1 MRSGALLWAEDF
13 IMDAAVE
20 LRPCLIDVRGC
31 RQAYHKDANADLVVL
46 DDVNMTL
53 REGEIVALLGRSGS
67 GKSTLLRIV
76 SGLLKP
82 TAGEVTWRGKAV
94 DGPTDGVAMVF
105 QSFALFPWLTVQ
117 ENVEIGLEARGVRR
131 TEREALSEAAIDM
144 IGLGGFENA
153 YPKELSGGM
162 RQRVGLAR
170 ALVVHPDLLLMDEP
184 FSALDVLTAET
195 LRTDLIDLWMEG
207 KLPVKS
213 VLMVTHNIEE
223 AVLMCDRILVFQSN
237 PGRVATELKV
247 PFPHPRNRLD
257 PDFRQ
262 MVDDIYGIMTRRA
275 PVEPKAATAVPVEP
289 LAMPLPRVGT
299 NIMSGLLETLEA
311 EPYDGRADLPALAN
325 SLQYEVDDLLPLG
338 ETLQLFG
345 FAVLEEG
352 DILLKDLGR
361 RYVEADTDER
371 KRIFAEALRQHV
383 PLVNLIRGV
392 LDERWNHR
400 ASAVRFRDELEDHMS
415 PDYAADTLRTVIAW
429 GRYAEL
435 FSYDEEAEQFSL
447 EDIE

>member
-1 MRSGALLWAEDF
+1 
-13 IMDAAVE
+13 MDAAVSTATLLE
-20 LRPCLIDVRGC
+20 VHDI

-46 DDVNMTL
+46 DNVQLTL
-53 REGEIVALLGRSGS
+53 RSGEIVALLGRSGS

-82 TAGEVTWRGKAV
+82 TSGEVIWRGAPLA
-94 DGPTDGVAMVF
+94 GPADGVAMVF

-117 ENVEIGLEARGVRR
+117 ENVEIGLEAIGVARA
-131 TEREALSEAAIDM
+131 ERERRAEDAIDL
-144 IGLGGFENA
+144 IGLGGFESA

-195 LRTDLIDLWMEG
+195 LRTDLIDLWAEG
-207 KLPVKS
+207 KLPLKS

-223 AVLMCDRILVFQSN
+223 AVLMADRILVFSSN
-237 PGRVATELKV
+237 PGRVASELVV
-247 PFPHPRNRLD
+247 PFAHPRNRLD
-257 PDFRQ
+257 PAFREL
-262 MVDDIYGIMTRRA
+262 VDDICAVMTRRPVPDHKAQAPA
-275 PVEPKAATAVPVEP
+275 PVPSIAQ
-289 LAMPLPRVGT
+289 PLPPVGT
-299 NIMSGLLETLEA
+299 NLMAGLMETLA
-311 EPYDGRADLPALAN
+311 APPYDGHADLPAIAGA
-325 SLQYEVDDLLPLG
+325 LQLELDDLLPLG
-338 ETLQLFG
+338 EALQLLH

-352 DILLKDLGR
+352 DIRLTDAGR
-361 RYVEADTDER
+361 AFNDSDTDTR
-371 KRIFAEALRQHV
+371 KEQFAQALRAHV
-383 PLVNLIRGV
+383 PLVAQIRQV

-415 PDYAADTLRTVIAW
+415 AEYAAQTLRTAIAW

-447 EDIE
+447 EELE

>member
-1 MRSGALLWAEDF
+1 
-13 IMDAAVE
+13 MDALAG
-20 LRPCLIDVRGC
+20 LRPCLIEVKAC
-31 RQAYHKDANADLVVL
+31 RQAYHKDASADLVVL
-46 DDVNMTL
+46 DDVNLTL

-82 TAGEVTWRGKAV
+82 TAGSVTWRGTEIA
-94 DGPTDGVAMVF
+94 GPTEGVAMVF

-117 ENVEIGLEARGVRR
+117 ENVEIGLEARGVAR
-131 TEREALSEAAIDM
+131 TKREALSEAAIDM

-195 LRTDLIDLWMEG
+195 LRTDLIDLWVDG

-237 PGRVATELKV
+237 PGRVANELTV

-262 MVDDIYGIMTRRA
+262 LVDDIYGIMTRRA
-275 PVEPKAATAVPVEP
+275 PVGPKTAATAPVSP
-289 LAMPLPRVGT
+289 LATPLPRVGT
-299 NIMSGLLETLEA
+299 NIMSGLMETLAA
-311 EPYDGRADLPALAN
+311 EPYDGRADLPALAG

-338 ETLQLFG
+338 ETLQLLR
-345 FAVLEEG
+345 FALLEEG
-352 DILLKDLGR
+352 DILLTEQGHR
-361 RYVEADTDER
+361 FVGADTDER
-371 KRIFAEALRQHV
+371 KAIFAAALRLHV
-383 PLVNLIRGV
+383 PLVTMIRQV

-415 PDYAADTLRTVIAW
+415 PDYAEDTLRTVIAW
-429 GRYAEL
+429 GRYAEV

>member
-1 MRSGALLWAEDF
+1 
-13 IMDAAVE
+13 MDAPTLAKE
-20 LRPCLIDVRGC
+20 MATAATLLDVRNIK
-31 RQAYHKDANADLVVL
+31 QAYHKDASADLVVL
-46 DDVNMTL
+46 DNVQL
-53 REGEIVALLGRSGS
+53 RLNSGEIVALLGRSGS

-82 TAGEVTWRGKAV
+82 TAGEVIWRGTHL
-94 DGPTDGVAMVF
+94 DGPADGVAMVF

-117 ENVEIGLEARGVRR
+117 ENVELGLEAIGVARD
-131 TEREALSEAAIDM
+131 ERERRAEEAIDL
-144 IGLGGFENA
+144 IGLGGFESA

-195 LRTDLIDLWMEG
+195 LRTDLVDLWSEG
-207 KLPVKS
+207 KLPLKS

-223 AVLMCDRILVFQSN
+223 AVLMADRILVFSSN
-237 PGRVATELKV
+237 PGRVASELAV
-247 PFPHPRNRLD
+247 PFAHPRDRLD
-257 PDFRQ
+257 PAFRQ
-262 MVDDIYGIMTRRA
+262 MVDDIYALMTRRPA
-275 PVEPKAATAVPVEP
+275 PDHKTHPAQPTPTTP
-289 LAMPLPRVGT
+289 TPLPPVGT
-299 NIMSGLLETLEA
+299 NLMAGLLEALA
-311 EPYDGRADLPALAN
+311 APPYHGQADLPAIAS
-325 SLQYEVDDLLPLG
+325 SLQMELDDLLPLG
-338 ETLQLFG
+338 EALQMLHL
-345 FAVLEEG
+345 AVLEEG
-352 DILLKDLGR
+352 DIRLTEAGR
-361 RYVEADTDER
+361 AFAEADTDAR
-371 KRIFAEALRQHV
+371 KQQFAQALRAHV
-383 PLVNLIRGV
+383 PLVAQIRQV

-415 PDYAADTLRTVIAW
+415 PEYAAQTLRTAIAW